1 MVNVK
6 GRSYPLPIATRLLW
20 KNHNSLLGWNSP
32 VVKRRLSNALF
43 RARGMTRG
51 SGCTMK
57 AKTYYFILHQ
67 SYTKWYALAK
77 L

>member
-6 GRSYPLPIATRLLW
+6 GRSYPLPIATHLLME
-20 KNHNSLLGWNSP
+20 KTHQPVGLDSP

-43 RARGMTRG
+43 RARGMTSG

-57 AKTYYFILHQ
+57 AKTYYFICIKAIQ
-67 SYTKWYALAK
+67 NGMP
-77 L
+77 